1 MDEVVSIQSQEARA
15 QVRVNRGLG
24 HPDGCGN
31 PEHPRGKPKHRIA
44 IPAYGAASSILTTRS
59 PATFFRL

>member
-1 MDEVVSIQSQEARA
+1 
-15 QVRVNRGLG
+15 LG

-31 PEHPRGKPKHRIA
+31 PEQPRGNPKHRIA